1 MKKFVVL
8 FCSILILTS
17 LAGAVTS
24 PYVYKFPK
32 PEADWGNAVAF
43 SNLSPGFFQVMYQNK
58 TGIVRIA
65 TYGIVG
71 ASMDRLKDPQL
82 MMVFAFDQGAPGLG
96 KVEFERQ
103 IANK

>member
-1 MKKFVVL
+1 MKKFAVL
-8 FCSILILTS
+8 FCSILLLTS
-17 LAGAVTS
+17 LAGAVNS

-58 TGIVRIA
+58 AGIVRIA
-65 TYGIVG
+65 TYGIIG

-82 MMVFAFDQGAPGLG
+82 MMVFAFDQGVTTTD
-96 KVEFERQ
+96 KVKFDRKL
-103 IANK
+103 AVK